1 MDDREAWNVIS
12 ISNDT
17 RAIGFQIVLL
27 FVDAPKPPQPEVFHV
42 VYVEAV
48 LADVSV
54 SPKAK
59 WVGYQGQS
67 LGANLSPNSGI
78 DPGPVGV
85 LSRDVTRDVS

>member
-1 MDDREAWNVIS
+1 MTGRPVNFIS
-12 ISNDT
+12 IPINI

-27 FVDAPKPPQPEVFHV
+27 FVDAPKPPQPEIFHV

-59 WVGYQGQS
+59 
-67 LGANLSPNSGI
+67 
-78 DPGPVGV
+78 
-85 LSRDVTRDVS
+85 